1 MSNKALNIG
10 DQFPNFNA
18 QTSLGQIDFYNWMG
32 DSWAILFSHPAD
44 FTPVCTTELARVAQ
58 LIPEFQKRGIKPIAL
73 SCDTVDSHNT
83 WIEDIKSYGSKYQ
96 TYRNSFFN
104 QLSLQFIHCIIAIS
118 YRIAQLRLP
127 NYC

>member
-1 MSNKALNIG
+1 MSGKALNIG

-73 SCDTVDSHNT
+73 SCDTVDSHNA
-83 WIEDIKSYGSKYQ
+83 WIEDIKSYGSE
-96 TYRNSFFN
+96 YRAYMKTFYLINL
-104 QLSLQFIHCIIAIS
+104 LSILIALSIS

-127 NYC
+127 NYCR